1 MRSRQEYPAQGLSG
15 ALNKDPEED
24 LDDELAGASR
34 QWSTKIIQKKAATI

>member
-1 MRSRQEYPAQGLSG
+1 MRSHQEHPAQRLPG
-15 ALNKDPEED
+15 ALNKDPDED